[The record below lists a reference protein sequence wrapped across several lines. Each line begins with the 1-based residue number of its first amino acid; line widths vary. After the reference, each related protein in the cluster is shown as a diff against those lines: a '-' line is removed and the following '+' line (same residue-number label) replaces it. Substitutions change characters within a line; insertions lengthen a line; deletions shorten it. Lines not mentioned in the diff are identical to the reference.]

1 MTRVRR
7 CCRFALA
14 GLLTGMALLPPP
26 VHACAAC
33 FGKSDDAMAKGMNM
47 GIFALLA
54 VVVFV
59 LSGIGAFAIFLARR
73 AARFASEAAGS
84 PASASAGPGLGSPA
98 TPEPFFEPTK

>member
-1 MTRVRR
+1 MTRLR

-14 GLLTGMALLPPP
+14 GLLSGAALLPLP
-26 VHACAAC
+26 VQACAAC

-47 GIFALLA
+47 GIFALLV

-73 AARFASEAAGS
+73 AARFAHETSGS
-84 PASASAGPGLGSPA
+84 PVAASAAPGLASSA
-98 TPEPFFEPTK
+98 APEPFPEPTK